1 MTSKKNRIE
10 DRVASKIKLAFHK
23 LELIKL
29 KHEID
34 KMLTIIAEYK
44 NGEELNDFMQTLY
57 LAEILSSEITEEF
70 LNEKNPAST
79 EKSEPGFLNKKKITK
94 KL

>member
-1 MTSKKNRIE
+1 MTNTKNRIE
-10 DRVASKIKLAFHK
+10 DRVASKMKLAFHK

-29 KHEID
+29 KNEID

-57 LAEILSSEITEEF
+57 FAEILSSEITEEL
-70 LNEKNPAST
+70 LNEKNPAAT
-79 EKSEPGFLNKKKITK
+79 VQSEPGFSK
-94 KL
+94 